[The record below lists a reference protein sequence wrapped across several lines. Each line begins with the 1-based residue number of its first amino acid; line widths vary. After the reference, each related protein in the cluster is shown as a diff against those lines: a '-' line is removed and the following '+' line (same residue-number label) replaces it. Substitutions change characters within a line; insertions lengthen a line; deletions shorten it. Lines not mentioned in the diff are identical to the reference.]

1 MSDQRYE
8 TDSAGGVATSSR
20 VVFTRQK
27 AFAEHAFN
35 QLDDSGFFAV
45 TAPGLNSVAV
55 IARHLGS
62 NMLSR
67 WTDFLTTDGE
77 KPTRD
82 RDAELE
88 PFRPDM
94 TPAEHAAARAEVM
107 DTWARGWRVL
117 LETLERLTDDDL
129 ARTVTIRAVEH
140 TVALALLRQL
150 DHYAFHVGQVNAIAR
165 TIVGTEK
172 WQWFT
177 LAPGETKV
185 FNEKLRSRP
194 QRNQP

>member
-8 TDSAGGVATSSR
+8 TDSAGGVVASSR

-35 QLDDSGFFAV
+35 QLDDTGFFAV

-88 PFRPDM
+88 PFPANM
-94 TPAEHAAARAEVM
+94 TPAEAARVRAEVM
-107 DTWARGWRVL
+107 DTWNRGWAVL
-117 LETLERLTDDDL
+117 LETLETLTEADL
-129 ARTVTIRAVEH
+129 ARTITIRTVEH
-140 TVALALLRQL
+140 SVTLALLRQL
-150 DHYAFHVGQVNAIAR
+150 DHYAFHVGQINAIAR
-165 TIVGTEK
+165 TIVGTEN

-177 LAPGETKV
+177 LAPGETKA
-185 FNEKLRSRP
+185 FNEKLRTR
-194 QRNQP
+194 QQGNQP